1 MLISLTFLVSKNI
14 IDLHEGSISVYSAGM
29 GHGCTFS
36 IELPI
41 IVNTINVYNNYNN
54 TSSKVDSCNNDM
66 NMNESELS
74 PSPLVRLNSN
84 LSNNSIIVYSESEH
98 VNAKIKALVVDDS
111 SMNRKMVRRLLEMKG
126 NDADDSEDDD
136 NNGYYVDDDHMIMR
150 MMMIIMAI
158 IMMMIV
164 M

>member
-1 MLISLTFLVSKNI
+1 
-14 IDLHEGSISVYSAGM
+14 M

-41 IVNTINVYNNYNN
+41 IVNSINVYNSYNN
-54 TSSKVDSCNNDM
+54 TSSTDLRISEEDSYNNDR

-74 PSPLVRLNSN
+74 PLVRLSSK
-84 LSNNSIIVYSESEH
+84 LSNNSIIVDSESEH

-126 NDADDSEDDD
+126 IDADD

-150 MMMIIMAI
+150 MMMMVIIIAI
-158 IMMMIV
+158 FMMIV
-164 M
+164 MLY

>member
-1 MLISLTFLVSKNI
+1 
-14 IDLHEGSISVYSAGM
+14 M

-41 IVNTINVYNNYNN
+41 IVNSINVYNSYNN
-54 TSSKVDSCNNDM
+54 TSSTDLRISEDDSYNNDR

-74 PSPLVRLNSN
+74 PLVRLSSK
-84 LSNNSIIVYSESEH
+84 LSNTSIIVDSESEH

-126 NDADDSEDDD
+126 TDADD

-158 IMMMIV
+158 FMMIV

>member
-1 MLISLTFLVSKNI
+1 
-14 IDLHEGSISVYSAGM
+14 M

-41 IVNTINVYNNYNN
+41 IVNSINVYNSYNN
-54 TSSKVDSCNNDM
+54 TSSTDLRISEDDSYNNDM

-74 PSPLVRLNSN
+74 PLVRLSSK
-84 LSNNSIIVYSESEH
+84 LSNNSIIVDSESEH

-111 SMNRKMVRRLLEMKG
+111 SMNRRMVRRLLEMKG
-126 NDADDSEDDD
+126 IDADD

-150 MMMIIMAI
+150 MMMMIIMAI
-158 IMMMIV
+158 FMMIV
-164 M
+164 MLY

>member
-1 MLISLTFLVSKNI
+1 
-14 IDLHEGSISVYSAGM
+14 M

-41 IVNTINVYNNYNN
+41 IVNSINVYNSYNN
-54 TSSKVDSCNNDM
+54 TSSTDLRISEEDSYNNDR

-74 PSPLVRLNSN
+74 PLVRLSSK
-84 LSNNSIIVYSESEH
+84 LSNNSIIVDSESEH

-126 NDADDSEDDD
+126 IDADD

-150 MMMIIMAI
+150 MMMMIIMAI
-158 IMMMIV
+158 FMMIV
-164 M
+164 MLY

>member
-1 MLISLTFLVSKNI
+1 
-14 IDLHEGSISVYSAGM
+14 M

-41 IVNTINVYNNYNN
+41 IVNSINVYNSYNN
-54 TSSKVDSCNNDM
+54 TSSTDLRISEDDSYNNDM

-74 PSPLVRLNSN
+74 PLVRLSRK
-84 LSNNSIIVYSESEH
+84 LSNNSIIVDSESEH

-126 NDADDSEDDD
+126 IDADD

-150 MMMIIMAI
+150 MMMMIIMAI
-158 IMMMIV
+158 FMMIV
-164 M
+164 MLY